1 MYHYTA
7 VQWLFFFFF
16 YCLFGWCFE
25 STYVS
30 ICKRKFVN
38 RGFIR
43 GPFLP
48 LYGSGAIMMLLVS
61 APVRDNL
68 VLVFFAGCIGATAL
82 EYVTGV
88 VMEALFK
95 VRYWDYSHKRFN
107 FQGQICLSS
116 SLCWGALTVLM
127 TRFLH
132 PAVERLAFLIP
143 PAALTALVTV
153 VLVWFSVDFA
163 FSFQA
168 AMDLRDILV
177 RTEQAKKEMERMQK
191 RLDVLIAV
199 AGDEWD
205 SRKEAFVQ
213 RSVQKREEVLSGME
227 EVLSG
232 MEELLSGMEE
242 RFDALRRELPASDI
256 LKEKRGEVME
266 LWERFVGNRRVR
278 EEKLDA
284 FLKGIN
290 RRRLLKTN
298 PTMTSKRFQ
307 ETLDELKK
315 AAAEYRKGFSWKGF
329 SEESQEDRRDED

>member
-1 MYHYTA
+1 MYRYTA
-7 VQWLFFFFF
+7 VQWAFFFFF
-16 YCLFGWCFE
+16 YCFFGWCFE
-25 STYVS
+25 SAYVS

-48 LYGSGAIMMLLVS
+48 LYGSGAVMMLLVS
-61 APVRDNL
+61 APVKDSL
-68 VLVFFAGCIGATAL
+68 VLVFLAGCVGATAL

-95 VRYWDYSHKRFN
+95 VRYWDYSNQRFQ

-116 SLCWGALTVLM
+116 TLCWGALTVFLS
-127 TRFLH
+127 RYLH

-143 PAALTALVTV
+143 PALMAGLVTV

-177 RTEQAKKEMERMQK
+177 RAEQAKKELERMQK

-199 AGDEWD
+199 AGEELD
-205 SRKEAFVQ
+205 SRREAFAEKKEAFADRREALARQ
-213 RSVQKREEVLSGME
+213 RADRREELRLGT
-227 EVLSG
+227 
-232 MEELLSGMEE
+232 EELLAGIEE
-242 RFDALRRELPASDI
+242 RFNRIRKELPASER
-256 LKEKRGEVME
+256 LKEKREELME
-266 LWERFVGNRRVR
+266 LRDRYVGSRRVR
-278 EEKLDA
+278 EEKLEA
-284 FLKGIN
+284 FFHGIN
-290 RRRLLKTN
+290 RRRLLRSN

-307 ETLDELKK
+307 DVLDDLKR
-315 AAAEYRKGFSWKGF
+315 AAAEYR
-329 SEESQEDRRDED
+329 DRRDRD

>member
-16 YCLFGWCFE
+16 YCFFGWCFE
-25 STYVS
+25 SAYVS

-48 LYGSGAIMMLLVS
+48 LYGSGAVMMLLVS
-61 APVRDNL
+61 APVKDSL
-68 VLVFFAGCIGATAL
+68 VLVFLAGCVGATAL

-95 VRYWDYSHKRFN
+95 VRYWDYSNQRFQ

-116 SLCWGALTVLM
+116 TLCWGALTVFLS
-127 TRFLH
+127 RYLH

-143 PAALTALVTV
+143 PALMAGLVTV

-177 RTEQAKKEMERMQK
+177 RAEQAKKELERMQK

-199 AGDEWD
+199 AGEELD
-205 SRKEAFVQ
+205 SRREAFAEKKEAFADRREALARQ
-213 RSVQKREEVLSGME
+213 RADRREELRLGT
-227 EVLSG
+227 
-232 MEELLSGMEE
+232 EELLAGIEE
-242 RFDALRRELPASDI
+242 RFNRIRKELPASER
-256 LKEKRGEVME
+256 LKEKREELME
-266 LWERFVGNRRVR
+266 LRDRYVGSRRVR
-278 EEKLDA
+278 EEKLEA
-284 FLKGIN
+284 FFHGIN
-290 RRRLLKTN
+290 RRRLLRSN

-307 ETLDELKK
+307 DVLDDLKR
-315 AAAEYRKGFSWKGF
+315 AAAEYR
-329 SEESQEDRRDED
+329 DRRDRD

>member
-1 MYHYTA
+1 MYRYTA
-7 VQWLFFFFF
+7 VQWAFFFFF
-16 YCLFGWCFE
+16 YCFFGWCFE
-25 STYVS
+25 SAYVS

-48 LYGSGAIMMLLVS
+48 LYGSGAVMMLLVS
-61 APVRDNL
+61 APVKDSL
-68 VLVFFAGCIGATAL
+68 VLVFLAGCVGATAL

-95 VRYWDYSHKRFN
+95 VRYWDYSNQRFQ

-116 SLCWGALTVLM
+116 TLCWGALTVFLS
-127 TRFLH
+127 RYLH

-143 PAALTALVTV
+143 PALMAGLVTV

-177 RTEQAKKEMERMQK
+177 RAEQAKKELERMQK

-199 AGDEWD
+199 AGEELD
-205 SRKEAFVQ
+205 SRREAFAEKKEAFADRREALARQ
-213 RSVQKREEVLSGME
+213 RADRREELRLGT
-227 EVLSG
+227 
-232 MEELLSGMEE
+232 EELLAGIEE
-242 RFDALRRELPASDI
+242 RFNRIRKELPASER
-256 LKEKRGEVME
+256 LKEKREELME
-266 LWERFVGNRRVR
+266 LRDRYVGSRRVR
-278 EEKLDA
+278 EEKLEV
-284 FLKGIN
+284 FFRGIN
-290 RRRLLKTN
+290 RRRLLRSN

-307 ETLDELKK
+307 DVLDDLKR
-315 AAAEYRKGFSWKGF
+315 AAAEYR
-329 SEESQEDRRDED
+329 DRRDRD

>member
-1 MYHYTA
+1 MYYYTA

-16 YCLFGWCFE
+16 YCFFGWCFE

-48 LYGSGAIMMLLVS
+48 LYGSGAIMMLLAS
-61 APVRDNL
+61 
-68 VLVFFAGCIGATAL
+68 AL

-227 EVLSG
+227 E
-232 MEELLSGMEE
+232 LLSGMEE
-242 RFDALRRELPASDI
+242 RFDALSRELPASDL